1 MSNVY
6 SSRRIG
12 ELLKRDVYSLWL
24 AGMMCPDFRTIIE
37 SINWGKTLY
46 CKWLPTDV
54 QRLQSLKVRGVPAV
68 GAMPQIIKQTDRS
81 EPYS

>member
-6 SSRRIG
+6 PSRRIG

-37 SINWGKTLY
+37 SINWGKRYTASGY
-46 CKWLPTDV
+46 QQMFSV
-54 QRLQSLKVRGVPAV
+54 YRA
-68 GAMPQIIKQTDRS
+68 
-81 EPYS
+81 